1 MPTIHPTAFVHP
13 LAIVLGDVTLGAR
26 ASVWPTAVLRGD
38 SDRIVVGAETNVQ
51 DGSVLHAD
59 HGLPALVGGRVA
71 IGHRAIVH
79 GAVVEDGCLIG
90 MGSVVLNGARVGA
103 GSIIGAGAVVTEGM
117 QIPPGSLVLGVP
129 ARVVKQ
135 VTPQMQARIAATVDA
150 YLELQEQHPWAA
162 PSPSGLEAALENSH
176 RPEAFPPKSEMSAAL
191 RRPQLRRC

>member
-13 LAIVLGDVTLGAR
+13 RAVVLGDVTLGAH

-59 HGLPALVGGRVA
+59 HGLPALVGARVA

-135 VTPQMQARIAATVDA
+135 VTPQMQARIAATVDV
-150 YLELQEQHPWAA
+150 YLELQEQHRRGQWPPA
-162 PSPSGLEAALENSH
+162 P
-176 RPEAFPPKSEMSAAL
+176 
-191 RRPQLRRC
+191 

>member
-1 MPTIHPTAFVHP
+1 MSSIHATAFIHSQAV
-13 LAIVLGDVTLGAR
+13 VLGDVTLGAN

-38 SDRIVVGAETNVQ
+38 SDRIVVGPESNVQ

-59 HGLPALVGGRVA
+59 KGLPTLIGKRVA

-90 MGSVVLNGARVGA
+90 MGCIILNGARVGA

-129 ARVVKQ
+129 ARVVKP
-135 VTPQMQARIAATVDA
+135 VTPEMTARIAATVDA
-150 YLELQEQHPWAA
+150 YIELKDQHRGGQWPAHA
-162 PSPSGLEAALENSH
+162 DRH
-176 RPEAFPPKSEMSAAL
+176 I
-191 RRPQLRRC
+191 

>member
-1 MPTIHPTAFVHP
+1 MSTIHPTAFVHP

-59 HGLPALVGGRVA
+59 HGLPALVGARVA

-150 YLELQEQHPWAA
+150 YLELQEQHRRGQW
-162 PSPSGLEAALENSH
+162 
-176 RPEAFPPKSEMSAAL
+176 PPV
-191 RRPQLRRC
+191 P

>member
-1 MPTIHPTAFVHP
+1 MPTIHPTAFIHP
-13 LAIVLGDVTLGAR
+13 RAVVLGDVTLGAH

-59 HGLPALVGGRVA
+59 HGLPALIGARVA

-150 YLELQEQHPWAA
+150 YLELQEQHRRGQW
-162 PSPSGLEAALENSH
+162 
-176 RPEAFPPKSEMSAAL
+176 PPV
-191 RRPQLRRC
+191 P

>member
-1 MPTIHPTAFVHP
+1 MPTIHPSAFVHP
-13 LAIVLGDVTLGAR
+13 RAVVLGDVTLGAH

-59 HGLPALVGGRVA
+59 HGLPALVGARVA

-150 YLELQEQHPWAA
+150 YLELQEQHRRGQW
-162 PSPSGLEAALENSH
+162 
-176 RPEAFPPKSEMSAAL
+176 PPV
-191 RRPQLRRC
+191 P

>member
-1 MPTIHPTAFVHP
+1 MASIDPTAYIHPQAV
-13 LAIVLGDVTLGAR
+13 VLGDVTLGAN

-38 SDRIVVGAETNVQ
+38 SDRIVVGDETNVQ

-59 HGLPALVGGRVA
+59 HGLPAIVGKRVA

-90 MGSVVLNGARVGA
+90 MGCMVLNGARVGA

-129 ARVVKQ
+129 ARVVKP
-135 VTPQMQARIAATVDA
+135 VTPEMTARIAATVDA
-150 YLELQEQHPWAA
+150 YLELKEQH
-162 PSPSGLEAALENSH
+162 
-176 RPEAFPPKSEMSAAL
+176 
-191 RRPQLRRC
+191 RRGHWPAQADRHI

>member
-13 LAIVLGDVTLGAR
+13 SAVVLGDVTLGAH

-59 HGLPALVGGRVA
+59 HGLPALVGARVA

-150 YLELQEQHPWAA
+150 YLELQEQHRRGQW
-162 PSPSGLEAALENSH
+162 
-176 RPEAFPPKSEMSAAL
+176 PPV
-191 RRPQLRRC
+191 P

>member
-59 HGLPALVGGRVA
+59 HGLPALVGARVA

-150 YLELQEQHPWAA
+150 YLELQEQHRRGQW
-162 PSPSGLEAALENSH
+162 
-176 RPEAFPPKSEMSAAL
+176 PPV
-191 RRPQLRRC
+191 P